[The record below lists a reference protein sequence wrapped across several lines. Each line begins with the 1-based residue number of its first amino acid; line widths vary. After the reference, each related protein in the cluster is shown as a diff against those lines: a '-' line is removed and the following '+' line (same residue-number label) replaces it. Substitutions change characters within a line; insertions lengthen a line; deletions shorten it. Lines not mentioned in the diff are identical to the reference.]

1 MNRLDVETSRL
12 QPMMA
17 VLLGVIMVPL
27 GLASL
32 ASGVMRDF
40 AIVPVAIG
48 VMVLAMFGLVVG
60 LVRRGGGKSV
70 RYFTDQGLERG
81 DGRFLPWTELERVVQ
96 QIRVRPGTSSKAL
109 WRTEIWFR
117 NGESAWLLPL
127 RVRNFPEVD
136 QLVRSLPC
144 EHAEKD
150 V

>member
-27 GLASL
+27 GLVSL
-32 ASGVMRDF
+32 VSGVMRGF
-40 AIVPVAIG
+40 AVVPVVIG

-70 RYFTDQGLERG
+70 RSFTDEGLQRG
-81 DGRFLPWTELERVVQ
+81 DGRFLPWTELERVVR
-96 QIRVRPGTSSKAL
+96 QIRVRPGTGSKAL

-127 RVRNFPEVD
+127 RVRNLAEVD
-136 QLVRSLPC
+136 QLVRRLPC
-144 EHAEKD
+144 EQVEKD

>member
-27 GLASL
+27 GVASL
-32 ASGVMRDF
+32 ASGLMRGLS
-40 AIVPVAIG
+40 IVPFAIG
-48 VMVLAMFGLVVG
+48 VMMLAMFGAVVG

-70 RYFTDQGLERG
+70 RYFTDEGLERG
-81 DGRFLPWTELERVVQ
+81 DGRFLPWTDLERVVH
-96 QIRVRPGTSSKAL
+96 QIRLSPAGRKAL
-109 WRTEIWFR
+109 WRTEIWFKD
-117 NGESAWLLPL
+117 GQSAWLLPL

>member
-1 MNRLDVETSRL
+1 MNRLDVETSKL

-17 VLLGVIMVPL
+17 ALAGVFMVPL

-32 ASGVMRDF
+32 ASGVMRGF

-48 VMVLAMFGLVVG
+48 VMMLALFGVVLA
-60 LVRRGGGKSV
+60 LVRRGRTKSV
-70 RYFTDQGLERG
+70 RYLTEEGLERG
-81 DGRFLPWTELERVVQ
+81 DGRWLPWTELERVVQ
-96 QIRVRPGTSSKAL
+96 QIRVSPADGRRAL

-127 RVRNFPEVD
+127 RVRNFHEVD
-136 QLVRSLPC
+136 QLVRTLPC
-144 EHAEKD
+144 EHTEKN

>member
-1 MNRLDVETSRL
+1 MNRLDVKTSRL

-27 GLASL
+27 GVASL
-32 ASGVMRDF
+32 VSGVMRGF

-60 LVRRGGGKSV
+60 LVRRGSGKSV
-70 RYFTDQGLERG
+70 RYFTDEGLQRG

-96 QIRVRPGTSSKAL
+96 QIRVRPGTRVKAL

-127 RVRNFPEVD
+127 RVRNRAEVD
-136 QLVRSLPC
+136 RLVRSLPC
-144 EHAEKD
+144 AQVEKD